1 MVFKKSFFFHPFIA
15 ITITSPPV
23 IGHVYCVQSNR
34 LVAFWDGDLHNN
46 TVLTLPYKDLN
57 SNLIQTNGMLVTQ
70 DGYLV
75 IKQWNYILED
85 VLFFVYA
92 KGALSKIFIAFI
104 VIFSSVVYYL
114 LNSNKS
120 KKHTSAY
127 VPNVLIASLIGTD
140 LAIITWVEL
149 SL

>member
-1 MVFKKSFFFHPFIA
+1 M
-15 ITITSPPV
+15 

-34 LVAFWDGDLHNN
+34 FVAFWDGDLYNS

-104 VIFSSVVYYL
+104 VIFTSVVYYL
-114 LNSNKS
+114 LNSNTS
-120 KKHTSAY
+120 KKNNNTF
-127 VPNVLIASLIGTD
+127 VPNVLISSLIGTI
-140 LAIITWVEL
+140 LAIFTWVL
-149 SL
+149 